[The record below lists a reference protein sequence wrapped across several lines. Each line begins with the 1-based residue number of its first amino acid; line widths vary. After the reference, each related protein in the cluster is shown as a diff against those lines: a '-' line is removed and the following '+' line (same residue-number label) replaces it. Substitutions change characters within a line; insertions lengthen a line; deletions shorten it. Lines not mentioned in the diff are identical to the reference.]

1 MKKLLITMSAVFIAT
16 ATALAGGNLTKT
28 QARIYINP
36 GHGSWGP
43 NDRNMA
49 TINHATGDTC
59 GFYES
64 NTNLWKG
71 LKMGA
76 TLEKWGV
83 PKANIMYSR
92 VKNGPYPYVKGAADE
107 ELYNRNLTEIA
118 EECNA
123 FNTDYFLSIHSDAG
137 TEGGSTNLSLLIY
150 NGYSVPAAD
159 DENMWEG
166 ERSLEYQKTSR
177 AMAETLWPILD
188 SNGIDVYSST
198 AVRIVGDLTFYYK
211 YNTPADNVKKAAG
224 YLGVLRRNTCN
235 GFLSEG
241 YCHTYQPAR
250 HRALNRDYCGQEGVR
265 LARGVAA
272 WFGWE
277 TENTGYIMGS
287 VKDLHETFV
296 SMYYHGNPTS
306 KDIFKPINGAVVTLY
321 KGGVELKKYTTDN
334 EYNGVFVFEGL
345 EPGDDYTI
353 NVEAE
358 GYKSAFALNDE
369 YGREN
374 PTYSVTS
381 CETTYPIIQLEA
393 EGYVENPTYNY
404 PDPIQDEW
412 LTVSSKYDMRKDF
425 VSKKIDVLADKT
437 IRREVA
443 KGDSVYVLA
452 LDAQKKPYIY
462 CFDAKTQTKLFD
474 ISTEGV
480 GMPNDGNELLAL
492 SDIAMTS
499 DSILVACNQ
508 VAATFTP
515 STVLRMY
522 RWDRDEKTRAPKG
535 NPQIWFTSSDN
546 YTSGNFFNSITGST
560 MAVNGRSDDCTVITT
575 AQNSGSS
582 DEIRFPMFSITR
594 KGLIGTIRNQDK
606 SRFKVSLLGAD
617 YQLSTSPFADKAFII
632 DGSKVTPFE
641 FSISG
646 DATAPVYGSK
656 LSEDVVSAAAGN
668 TSFFKYAKH
677 VLAVVPKTDGKGANV
692 GVALYDVT
700 GGLDKAQLIETT
712 GTDMAAAQPT
722 FVNVYSGVNG
732 TDMSLYLNADGA
744 MSRFTTEGVD
754 QEQFKGVYAYG
765 LKVTEADD
773 NFTFAFNA
781 TDDCTR
787 GGKLIFYDAAS
798 GAKVGETAID
808 EVKEGNNEVVVAATE
823 LPGEGAQQLK
833 WAVEVASDNVAG
845 IRNLLTKDGDYALNR
860 AYAVVDASP
869 ASPNMGKIYVSDFV
883 GKNNAKNG
891 VYVYN
896 QSYARENA
904 APYTGAYYTNASMAL
919 DANGN
924 AYLMET
930 AGNTPGVLRAGADA
944 VNGAFSAFFTG
955 GADVAGVAN
964 SVAFRGEGADTK
976 MYAFMKNSAGK
987 NVINVYNVGNA
998 NGVVAATWGLAPNKV
1013 IEMPSK
1019 INDDAT
1025 IVPVEQGIWVCAS
1038 EVVQTTSVNSP
1049 ALLFVDYEGNIT
1061 FNQGRD
1067 ENAYLLAGAAGSGI
1081 AVSADGAT
1089 LCVNDEGGLLQ
1100 FFDVTWKENTPT
1112 ITPRYSFNHEIG
1124 VASRRNTNGKC
1135 IEQMAFDYAGN
1146 LVAAGHY
1153 LGVFTIPTTDNRK
1166 ETPAMQTVTRKVSGI
1181 SDITIDD
1188 DNTPVEYFNLQGV
1201 KVNNPE
1207 NGVFIKRQGKKVE
1220 KVILR

>member
-224 YLGVLRRNTCN
+224 YLGVLRRNTSN

-462 CFDAKTQTKLFD
+462 CFDPKTQTKLFD

-606 SRFKVSLLGAD
+606 TRFKVSLLGAD

-744 MSRFTTEGVD
+744 VTRFTTEGVD

-1089 LCVNDEGGLLQ
+1089 LCVNDESGLLQ
-1100 FFDVTWKENTPT
+1100 FFDVTWKDNTPT
-1112 ITPRYSFNHEIG
+1112 ITPRYSYNHEIG

-1188 DNTPVEYFNLQGV
+1188 DNAPVEYFNLQGV

>member
-1 MKKLLITMSAVFIAT
+1 MSAVFIAT

>member
-150 NGYSVPAAD
+150 NGYSVPASD

-224 YLGVLRRNTCN
+224 YLGVLRRNTSN

-462 CFDAKTQTKLFD
+462 CFDAKTQAKLFD

-606 SRFKVSLLGAD
+606 TRFKVSLLGAE

-1112 ITPRYSFNHEIG
+1112 ITPRYSYNHEIG

>member
-358 GYKSAFALNDE
+358 DYKSAFALNDE

-606 SRFKVSLLGAD
+606 TRFKVSLLGAD

-823 LPGEGAQQLK
+823 LPGDGAQQLK

-1025 IVPVEQGIWVCAS
+1025 IVPVEQGIWVCAA
-1038 EVVQTTSVNSP
+1038 EGVQTTSVNSP

-1188 DNTPVEYFNLQGV
+1188 DNAPVEYFNLQGV

>member
-1 MKKLLITMSAVFIAT
+1 MSAVFIAT

-606 SRFKVSLLGAD
+606 TRFKVSLLGAD

-744 MSRFTTEGVD
+744 VTRFTTEGVD

-823 LPGEGAQQLK
+823 LPGDGAQQLK

-1025 IVPVEQGIWVCAS
+1025 IVPVEQGIWVCAA
-1038 EVVQTTSVNSP
+1038 EGVQTTSVNSP

-1188 DNTPVEYFNLQGV
+1188 DNAPVEYFNLQGV

>member
-1 MKKLLITMSAVFIAT
+1 MSAVFIAT

-606 SRFKVSLLGAD
+606 TRFKVSLLGAD

-722 FVNVYSGVNG
+722 FVNVYSGVNS

-744 MSRFTTEGVD
+744 VTRFTTEGVD

-1089 LCVNDEGGLLQ
+1089 LCVNDESGLLQ
-1100 FFDVTWKENTPT
+1100 FFDVTWKDNTPT
-1112 ITPRYSFNHEIG
+1112 ITPRYSYNHEIG

-1188 DNTPVEYFNLQGV
+1188 DNAPVEYFNLQGV

>member
-1 MKKLLITMSAVFIAT
+1 MLM
-16 ATALAGGNLTKT
+16 
-28 QARIYINP
+28 
-36 GHGSWGP
+36 
-43 NDRNMA
+43 
-49 TINHATGDTC
+49 
-59 GFYES
+59 
-64 NTNLWKG
+64 
-71 LKMGA
+71 
-76 TLEKWGV
+76 
-83 PKANIMYSR
+83 
-92 VKNGPYPYVKGAADE
+92 
-107 ELYNRNLTEIA
+107 
-118 EECNA
+118 
-123 FNTDYFLSIHSDAG
+123 
-137 TEGGSTNLSLLIY
+137 
-150 NGYSVPAAD
+150 
-159 DENMWEG
+159 
-166 ERSLEYQKTSR
+166 
-177 AMAETLWPILD
+177 
-188 SNGIDVYSST
+188 
-198 AVRIVGDLTFYYK
+198 
-211 YNTPADNVKKAAG
+211 
-224 YLGVLRRNTCN
+224 
-235 GFLSEG
+235 
-241 YCHTYQPAR
+241 
-250 HRALNRDYCGQEGVR
+250 
-265 LARGVAA
+265 
-272 WFGWE
+272 
-277 TENTGYIMGS
+277 
-287 VKDLHETFV
+287 
-296 SMYYHGNPTS
+296 
-306 KDIFKPINGAVVTLY
+306 
-321 KGGVELKKYTTDN
+321 
-334 EYNGVFVFEGL
+334 
-345 EPGDDYTI
+345 
-353 NVEAE
+353 
-358 GYKSAFALNDE
+358 
-369 YGREN
+369 
-374 PTYSVTS
+374 
-381 CETTYPIIQLEA
+381 
-393 EGYVENPTYNY
+393 
-404 PDPIQDEW
+404 
-412 LTVSSKYDMRKDF
+412 
-425 VSKKIDVLADKT
+425 
-437 IRREVA
+437 
-443 KGDSVYVLA
+443 
-452 LDAQKKPYIY
+452 
-462 CFDAKTQTKLFD
+462 
-474 ISTEGV
+474 
-480 GMPNDGNELLAL
+480 
-492 SDIAMTS
+492 
-499 DSILVACNQ
+499 
-508 VAATFTP
+508 
-515 STVLRMY
+515 
-522 RWDRDEKTRAPKG
+522 
-535 NPQIWFTSSDN
+535 
-546 YTSGNFFNSITGST
+546 
-560 MAVNGRSDDCTVITT
+560 
-575 AQNSGSS
+575 
-582 DEIRFPMFSITR
+582 
-594 KGLIGTIRNQDK
+594 
-606 SRFKVSLLGAD
+606 
-617 YQLSTSPFADKAFII
+617 
-632 DGSKVTPFE
+632 
-641 FSISG
+641 
-646 DATAPVYGSK
+646 
-656 LSEDVVSAAAGN
+656 
-668 TSFFKYAKH
+668 
-677 VLAVVPKTDGKGANV
+677 
-692 GVALYDVT
+692 
-700 GGLDKAQLIETT
+700 
-712 GTDMAAAQPT
+712 
-722 FVNVYSGVNG
+722 
-732 TDMSLYLNADGA
+732 
-744 MSRFTTEGVD
+744 
-754 QEQFKGVYAYG
+754 
-765 LKVTEADD
+765 ADD

-1089 LCVNDEGGLLQ
+1089 LCVNDESGLFQ
-1100 FFDVTWKENTPT
+1100 FFDVTWKDNTPT
-1112 ITPRYSFNHEIG
+1112 ITPRYSYNHEIG

-1188 DNTPVEYFNLQGV
+1188 DNAPVEYFNLQGV

>member
-1 MKKLLITMSAVFIAT
+1 M
-16 ATALAGGNLTKT
+16 
-28 QARIYINP
+28 
-36 GHGSWGP
+36 
-43 NDRNMA
+43 
-49 TINHATGDTC
+49 
-59 GFYES
+59 
-64 NTNLWKG
+64 
-71 LKMGA
+71 
-76 TLEKWGV
+76 
-83 PKANIMYSR
+83 
-92 VKNGPYPYVKGAADE
+92 
-107 ELYNRNLTEIA
+107 
-118 EECNA
+118 
-123 FNTDYFLSIHSDAG
+123 
-137 TEGGSTNLSLLIY
+137 
-150 NGYSVPAAD
+150 
-159 DENMWEG
+159 
-166 ERSLEYQKTSR
+166 
-177 AMAETLWPILD
+177 
-188 SNGIDVYSST
+188 
-198 AVRIVGDLTFYYK
+198 
-211 YNTPADNVKKAAG
+211 
-224 YLGVLRRNTCN
+224 
-235 GFLSEG
+235 
-241 YCHTYQPAR
+241 
-250 HRALNRDYCGQEGVR
+250 
-265 LARGVAA
+265 
-272 WFGWE
+272 
-277 TENTGYIMGS
+277 
-287 VKDLHETFV
+287 
-296 SMYYHGNPTS
+296 
-306 KDIFKPINGAVVTLY
+306 
-321 KGGVELKKYTTDN
+321 
-334 EYNGVFVFEGL
+334 
-345 EPGDDYTI
+345 
-353 NVEAE
+353 
-358 GYKSAFALNDE
+358 
-369 YGREN
+369 
-374 PTYSVTS
+374 
-381 CETTYPIIQLEA
+381 
-393 EGYVENPTYNY
+393 
-404 PDPIQDEW
+404 
-412 LTVSSKYDMRKDF
+412 
-425 VSKKIDVLADKT
+425 
-437 IRREVA
+437 
-443 KGDSVYVLA
+443 
-452 LDAQKKPYIY
+452 
-462 CFDAKTQTKLFD
+462 
-474 ISTEGV
+474 
-480 GMPNDGNELLAL
+480 
-492 SDIAMTS
+492 
-499 DSILVACNQ
+499 
-508 VAATFTP
+508 
-515 STVLRMY
+515 
-522 RWDRDEKTRAPKG
+522 
-535 NPQIWFTSSDN
+535 
-546 YTSGNFFNSITGST
+546 
-560 MAVNGRSDDCTVITT
+560 
-575 AQNSGSS
+575 
-582 DEIRFPMFSITR
+582 
-594 KGLIGTIRNQDK
+594 
-606 SRFKVSLLGAD
+606 
-617 YQLSTSPFADKAFII
+617 
-632 DGSKVTPFE
+632 
-641 FSISG
+641 
-646 DATAPVYGSK
+646 
-656 LSEDVVSAAAGN
+656 VSAAAGN

-744 MSRFTTEGVD
+744 VTRFTTEGVD

-1089 LCVNDEGGLLQ
+1089 LCVNDESGLLQ
-1100 FFDVTWKENTPT
+1100 FFDVTWKDNTPT
-1112 ITPRYSFNHEIG
+1112 ITPRYSYNHEIG

-1188 DNTPVEYFNLQGV
+1188 DNAPVEYFNLQGV

>member
-1 MKKLLITMSAVFIAT
+1 MSAVFIAT

-224 YLGVLRRNTCN
+224 YLGVLRCNTCN

-606 SRFKVSLLGAD
+606 TRFKVSLLGAD

-744 MSRFTTEGVD
+744 VTRFTTEGVD

-1089 LCVNDEGGLLQ
+1089 LCVNDESGLLQ
-1100 FFDVTWKENTPT
+1100 FFDVTWKDNTPT
-1112 ITPRYSFNHEIG
+1112 ITPRYSYNHEIG

-1188 DNTPVEYFNLQGV
+1188 DNAPVEYFNLQGV

>member
-49 TINHATGDTC
+49 TINHAVGDTC

-92 VKNGPYPYVKGAADE
+92 VKSGPYPYVKGAADE

-272 WFGWE
+272 WFGWDTE
-277 TENTGYIMGS
+277 TTGYIMGS

-452 LDAQKKPYIY
+452 IDAQKKPYIY

-535 NPQIWFTSSDN
+535 DPQIWFTSSDN
-546 YTSGNFFNSITGST
+546 YTSGNFYNSITGGT
-560 MAVNGRSDDCTVITT
+560 MAVNGRSDDCTVVTT

-594 KGLIGTIRNQDK
+594 KGLIGTVRNQDK
-606 SRFKVSLLGAD
+606 TRFKVSLLGAD

-632 DGSKVTPFE
+632 DGSKVSPFE

-646 DATAPVYGSK
+646 DATAPVYGGK
-656 LSEDVVSAAAGN
+656 LSEEVVSAAAGN

-700 GGLDKAQLIETT
+700 DGLDKAQLIETT

-744 MSRFTTEGVD
+744 VSRFTTEGVD

-1112 ITPRYSFNHEIG
+1112 ITPRYSYNHEIG

-1188 DNTPVEYFNLQGV
+1188 DNAPVEYFNLQGV

>member
-606 SRFKVSLLGAD
+606 TRFKVSLLGAD

-722 FVNVYSGVNG
+722 FVNVYSGVNS

-744 MSRFTTEGVD
+744 VTRFTTEGVD

-1089 LCVNDEGGLLQ
+1089 LCVNDESGLLQ
-1100 FFDVTWKENTPT
+1100 FFDVTWKDNTPT
-1112 ITPRYSFNHEIG
+1112 ITPRYSYNHEIG

-1188 DNTPVEYFNLQGV
+1188 DNAPVEYFNLQGV